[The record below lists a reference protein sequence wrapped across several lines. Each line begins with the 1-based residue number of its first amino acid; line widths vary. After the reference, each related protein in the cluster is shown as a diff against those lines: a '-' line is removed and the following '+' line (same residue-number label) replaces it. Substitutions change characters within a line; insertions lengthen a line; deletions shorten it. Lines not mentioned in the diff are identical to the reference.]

1 MARRIV
7 SSLSVWGCG
16 HPALHPGRADQRN
29 CRDACPFGSLFQPRD
44 RLSYRQPKTQ
54 QFLATLKLKV
64 VYDVDQ

>member
-1 MARRIV
+1 MRNDLVQIRPP
-7 SSLSVWGCG
+7 LSKVVVNV
-16 HPALHPGRADQRN
+16 N